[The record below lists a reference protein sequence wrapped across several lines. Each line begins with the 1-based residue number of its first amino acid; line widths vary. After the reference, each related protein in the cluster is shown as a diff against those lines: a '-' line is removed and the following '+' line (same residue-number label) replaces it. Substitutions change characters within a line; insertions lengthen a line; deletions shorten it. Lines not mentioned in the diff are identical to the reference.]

1 MAFREVAVTEIREV
15 LRTWLAGA
23 GLRKVAA
30 QAGVDRKTARR
41 YVEAAVAAGL
51 ARDGGLAQL
60 TDELV
65 GQVAQVVR
73 PVRPGGHGLAWEQ
86 LEACQEQIRAW
97 VEQGLTVVKIKVLL
111 ERRGIVVPYRTLHR
125 FCAER
130 CGYGRTAVTTVRV
143 ADGEPGAECQLDFGY
158 LGMLADPVTGRGRKV
173 HALIF
178 TACYSRHMFV
188 WLSFSQ
194 TLAAFIAGC
203 EAAWVFFGGV
213 FKVLIPDNASAIV
226 AGADAVNPRFTAG
239 WLDYAQARGF
249 ATDPARVRSPKD
261 KPRVERT
268 VQYVRGNFFAGETF
282 SGLADAQA
290 AAEAW
295 CQDIAGMRI
304 HGTIAA
310 RPAEVFAEHEAG
322 ALLPLPGAAYDVPVF
337 AKVKVHR
344 DFHVEVARSLYSA
357 PKEYLGCHLDA
368 RADSALVKLFCRGQL
383 VKTHPRQQPGRRSTD
398 PADLPAEKT
407 TYAMRDVAALAA
419 AARRHG
425 DNVGVYAERLL
436 DTDLPW
442 TKMRQVYR
450 LLGLARRYGPGP
462 VDAAC
467 ARALD
472 LDVVNVTKIASMLE
486 KATENT
492 PPPQP
497 PAAAAAARFARDPA
511 EYRAT
516 QLTLIPGGKEDSR

>member
-1 MAFREVAVTEIREV
+1 VTEIREV
-15 LRTWLAGA
+15 LRAWLAGA
-23 GLRKVAA
+23 GLRAAAA

-41 YVEAAVAAGL
+41 YVTAAVEAGL

-73 PVRPGGHGLAWEQ
+73 PVRPGGHGQAWEQ
-86 LEACQEQIRAW
+86 LEGHREQIEAW
-97 VEQGLTVVKIKVLL
+97 VKSGLTVVKTGVLL
-111 ERRGIVVPYRTLHR
+111 ERQGIVVPYRTLHR

-130 CGYGRTAVTTVRV
+130 CGYGRAAATTVRV

-158 LGMLADPVTGRGRKV
+158 LGMLADPVTGRQRKV

-188 WLSFSQ
+188 WLSFTQ

-226 AGADAVNPRFTAG
+226 ADADAVNPRFTVG
-239 WLDYAQARGF
+239 WLDYAQHCGF
-249 ATDPARVRSPKD
+249 ATDAARVRSPKD
-261 KPRVERT
+261 KPKVERA
-268 VQYVRGNFFAGETF
+268 VQYVRGNFFAGEHFT
-282 SGLADAQA
+282 GLADAQA
-290 AAEAW
+290 RAGAW
-295 CQDIAGMRI
+295 CQDVAGMRI
-304 HGTIAA
+304 HGTIQA
-310 RPAEVFAEHEAG
+310 RPAEVFAEHEAA
-322 ALLPLPGAAYDVPVF
+322 ALLPLSLPYDVPVL
-337 AKVKVHR
+337 ATVKVHR
-344 DFHVEVARSLYSA
+344 DFHIEIGRALYSV

-368 RADSALVKLFCRGQL
+368 RADTALVKLFHHGQL
-383 VKTHPRQQPGRRSTD
+383 VKTHPRQQPGRRVTD

-407 TYAMRDVAALAA
+407 TYAMRDVTSLAR

-425 DNVGVYAERLL
+425 DAIGAYAERLL

-450 LLGLARRYGPGP
+450 LLGLVRRYGPGP
-462 VDAAC
+462 VDQAC
-467 ARALD
+467 TRALEV
-472 LDVVNVTKIASMLE
+472 DVVNVTKIASMLE

-492 PPPQP
+492 TPPPR
-497 PAAAAAARFARDPA
+497 PAAAAGARFARDPA

-516 QLTLIPGGKEDSR
+516 QLTLIPGGQEVTR